1 MTTHP
6 TTIDPRAANLLFVAP
21 GIAHLLGNA
30 LFTVQGRARLLSMAA
45 ADAESPREQIEADA
59 EAVLDGATRSL
70 GALASLRWLLG
81 EHRQPEPL
89 SAALTELVEILRV
102 PVRDHGGRVE
112 ISGDTGIEDPVDPC
126 DLAHS
131 ILSALRRICEGR
143 HADSFTVELSVR
155 RIDGVLGLTL
165 RSLEDGR
172 STAHGRP
179 MGLVLE
185 ALQAES
191 QGPGAAWRTG
201 SGPDLLVLLLTGTQP
216 NLRTS

>member
-6 TTIDPRAANLLFVAP
+6 LIDPRAANLLFVAP

-45 ADAESPREQIEADA
+45 SDAESPREQLEADA

-89 SAALTELVEILRV
+89 SLALRELVEIMRV
-102 PVRDHGGRVE
+102 PLRDHGGRVE
-112 ISGDTGIEDPVDPC
+112 VSGETGIDEPVDPC

-131 ILSALRRICEGR
+131 LLSALRRICEGR
-143 HADSFTVELSVR
+143 HADGFTVELSVR
-155 RIDGVLGLTL
+155 RIDGHLGLTL

-172 STAHGRP
+172 SAAHGRP

-185 ALQAES
+185 SLES
-191 QGPGAAWRTG
+191 ESPGPGSAWRAG
-201 SGPDLLVLLLTGTQP
+201 SGPDLLVLLLTGPQP